1 MNRMSLR
8 PARYNF
14 SIWKGATFRKQLT
27 LLQPDSTPRDLTGY
41 TGNLIIRLKPE
52 DTPLLELTN
61 ANGGMS
67 FQPGGIIILRVE
79 STVTESLSWSSGIY
93 DLLITGL
100 DSITEVLLYGNF
112 SVKGV

>member
-1 MNRMSLR
+1 MSLQ

-52 DTPLLELTN
+52 GESLLELTD
-61 ANGGMS
+61 ANGGVS
-67 FQPGGIIILRVE
+67 FQPGGIIILRIE
-79 STVTESLSWSSGIY
+79 STVTELLSWNNGIY

-100 DSITEVLLYGNF
+100 DNITEVLLYGNF
-112 SVKGV
+112 SVKGI